1 MPGTKTKLPPLEE
14 TIAKA
19 TQMVNEP
26 ITSSDLTSP
35 GGFTIPN
42 VPPATQ
48 ASGMMGEI
56 ASQADAFT
64 QSQTEKRKQAEQ
76 QYKDSSNDIQ
86 SFLAQI
92 QGKASLTNKAYD
104 TAGVDKAETELK
116 NINDQIRAEQRA
128 LDNRIR
134 SIEEAGGGLQGGA
147 AAEVNNVRRESLRKQ
162 ADLYVIQQGVQGKY
176 DSAKAIADRAVN
188 AYLEQQKIESDAR
201 MFMYQEN
208 KDLFTRAEQREFE
221 IAQADRERA
230 YKKEEA
236 ELKTISD
243 ISLDALQ
250 NGAPTQIA
258 AQMRQA
264 KTLAEAME
272 IGGQYVGPYERMKA
286 DSVLANSALDRRL
299 GLLKLAEAG
308 DRDAM
313 IELGL
318 DPDAPDVEQTIKSQN
333 EITRLDEEIARVTS
347 MLSNETGLESSSGV
361 IRSPLLSSF
370 GVTVP
375 LATGAGAGIGS
386 VVPGIGTVAGGVAGL
401 GTGLVAGGFEYA
413 QQKDQK
419 ADFLAK
425 ANYVITN
432 LTTEKLIDL
441 KARGVSFTPLSN
453 EELRQVGRS
462 AGEISG
468 YAITDESGKVVGFTS
483 EKGVRD
489 ALNQV
494 NSILTKA
501 KDREYQKMLTSAE
514 NAEIE
519 AQ

>member
-26 ITSSDLTSP
+26 ITSSSIASSK
-35 GGFTIPN
+35 GFTIPD

-56 ASQADAFT
+56 EAQADAFT
-64 QSQTEKRKQAEQ
+64 QEKIDRRKQTEAVMQSQ
-76 QYKDSSNDIQ
+76 STDIQ
-86 SFLAQI
+86 SLLSQMRGEA
-92 QGKASLTNKAYD
+92 GLTTEAYD
-104 TAGVDKAETELK
+104 TAGVNQAENEL
-116 NINDQIRAEQRA
+116 NDINQQIRAEQRA
-128 LDNRIR
+128 LQNRVR
-134 SIEEAGGGLQGGA
+134 SIEEKGGGLQGGVQ
-147 AAEVNNVRRESLRKQ
+147 AEIGNIERESLRKQ

-176 DSAKAIADRAVN
+176 DSAKSIADRAVN
-188 AYLEQQKIESDAR
+188 AYLEKQKIELDAR

-208 KDLFTRAEQREFE
+208 KDLFTKAEQREFE
-221 IAQADRERA
+221 TVQADRERA
-230 YKKEEA
+230 FKREEA

-243 ISLDALQ
+243 LSLDALQ
-250 NGAPTQIA
+250 NGAPPQIA
-258 AQMRQA
+258 SQMRQA
-264 KTLAEAME
+264 KTLQEAME
-272 IGGQYVGPYERMKA
+272 IGGQYVGLLERQRANQIMANA
-286 DSVLANSALDRRL
+286 DLDRRL
-299 GLLKLAEAG
+299 SLLKLAEAG
-308 DRDAM
+308 DRNAM
-313 IELGL
+313 EELGL
-318 DPDAPDVEQTIKSQN
+318 DPDAPDVEQTIKSQQ
-333 EITRLDEEIARVTS
+333 EVTRLDEEIARIDQ
-347 MLSNETGLESSSGV
+347 MLANTGGLESSSGV

-375 LATGAGAGIGS
+375 TATGLGIAAGS
-386 VVPGIGTVAGGVAGL
+386 VIPGLGNVAGGLTGF
-401 GTGLVAGGFEYA
+401 GTGLVAGAFEYS

-489 ALNQV
+489 ALVQV
-494 NSILTKA
+494 QTILSKA
-501 KDREYQKMLTSAE
+501 KDREYQEMLTSAE